1 MAPQIGSAG
10 EARGQQRS
18 QIHTDWLCVRED
30 EGEEGEDEDEGEEGD
45 DGPGML
51 KYGHTVQLSKVFLCC
66 TLILLLKE
74 PCRQFAAVVYPERG
88 FF

>member
-18 QIHTDWLCVRED
+18 RIHTDWLCVRED
-30 EGEEGEDEDEGEEGD
+30 EGEEGE

>member
-10 EARGQQRS
+10 EAWGQQRS
-18 QIHTDWLCVRED
+18 HRLAVCEED
-30 EGEEGEDEDEGEEGD
+30 EEGD

-66 TLILLLKE
+66 TPILLLKE
-74 PCRQFAAVVYPERG
+74 PCRLLTTVIYPERG